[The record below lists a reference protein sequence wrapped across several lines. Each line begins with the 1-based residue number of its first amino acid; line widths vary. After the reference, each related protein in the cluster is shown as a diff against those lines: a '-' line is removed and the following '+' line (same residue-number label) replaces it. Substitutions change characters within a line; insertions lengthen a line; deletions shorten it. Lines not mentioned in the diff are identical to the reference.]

1 MDHVVKE
8 FHAHGY
14 VHGDL
19 RSPNCIID
27 ERGCCWLILI
37 GAGRNGDHIPGS
49 PTSSDFTRDTSSQCL
64 SNCSL
69 HMNSTLL
76 EYR

>member
-1 MDHVVKE
+1 MEYFPSAHRILGSPDLSDHGGKWLKDMDHVVKE

-27 ERGCCWLILI
+27 ERGCC
-37 GAGRNGDHIPGS
+37 
-49 PTSSDFTRDTSSQCL
+49 
-64 SNCSL
+64 
-69 HMNSTLL
+69 
-76 EYR
+76 